1 MKKKKPVA
9 KKMVVTKKKRIANAL
24 RVTQDKRKLRLRNK
38 VLDKWVKLSQN
49 MHNALSDLRKQCG
62 YCELVEHECDICPM
76 YKLKICCGT
85 SGRTAF
91 TVWDIDKS
99 LSYGTV
105 QMQDV
110 IDAVTKDIKK
120 ETNRQK
126 NSELKREGASN
137 TPTKRVKYVKKEI
150 SSSIRNRA
158 RR

>member
-1 MKKKKPVA
+1 
-9 KKMVVTKKKRIANAL
+9 
-24 RVTQDKRKLRLRNK
+24 
-38 VLDKWVKLSQN
+38 
-49 MHNALSDLRKQCG
+49 
-62 YCELVEHECDICPM
+62 
-76 YKLKICCGT
+76 
-85 SGRTAF
+85 
-91 TVWDIDKS
+91 
-99 LSYGTV
+99 
-105 QMQDV
+105 MQDV